1 MNIDF
6 STADQYPTWMNQ
18 EAIDTLSRGYFLP
31 GETPRTMWERVTKA
45 AAKTLNYAEIETD
58 LFEMF
63 WKGFVGG
70 STPVLSNMGSNRG
83 LPISC
88 LETGTRI
95 HTPDGYKEIQD
106 LVPGD
111 LVLTHLGNWKR
122 VVNVWSRQTTG
133 DLYYLSVSNR
143 WSYGLNI
150 TGNHPV
156 LTNQGWVKVEDLD
169 PNTHQICVEPI
180 TDVFR
185 KRSKRKT
192 FDFKIGSQRYNAGRS
207 QLVNSGGFKVKEVP
221 NVYLNNEVAWWLG
234 LWFAEGHT
242 SDNGTIGISMGWD
255 EEHHLDEWLRIAEK
269 YFGLKGTKNIY
280 LNPRGHQHAQAR
292 IHNKYLSQFF
302 DKEFGKGCKNKTIP
316 AWFFEQPDDTL
327 RSFADGFIIGDGS
340 VGEGIKSIDSPTVS
354 VGIANERLSYQLW
367 YLFTLLGRFPSLGR
381 NIAPYHKLNNNG
393 EDLNYSDHGCFWTY
407 LPKKVRS
414 GRGLSRSFTV
424 KKQERETTVWDIEV
438 EDDHSFIAQG
448 VVVHN
453 CYSTHISD
461 SIHSIY
467 SHLKEVAALSKHG
480 GGVGV
485 YLGDIRSSGS
495 HITGGGKSTGVV
507 PWARQYDYA
516 SQVVSQGGVRRGS
529 FALYLPIDHPDLMEL
544 LRAKD
549 HSQGDPRNFIDSQI
563 AVTIEDKWVE
573 EMIAGDREKQKLFGE
588 VLKIRLVSG
597 SPYLIF
603 IDNANNQR
611 PSSFKKR
618 NLEIFTSNLCF
629 TADTLVA
636 VADGRG
642 AVPIID
648 LVDTQFTVHSA
659 ASVGGAWSPEVK
671 LARAFKTGTKQVV
684 VVELEDGS
692 KFRCTADHR
701 LALRDTSWVEAKDS
715 VGKVIESIHMA
726 PGLISGGLE
735 VVSLTEEGIEDVY
748 CLNVDDNHNFYII
761 TNRGDE
767 IWSGVLVSNCSE
779 IFLPT
784 DENHT
789 FVCVLSSLNLARWDE
804 WKDWK
809 GPNTGKT
816 VPELMVYFLDAV
828 VDEFIA
834 KADRLPSMGR
844 AVRFARKSRSLGV
857 GTMGLH
863 ALYQKHSLPFSSVEA
878 RALNV
883 EVHRFIDEM
892 TLKASKDM
900 AITYGEPEWCKG
912 DGVRHATRIAIAP
925 TKSNSVICGAVSQ
938 GIEPIEFNY
947 FVAKQAKGSFV
958 RKNPYLEA
966 HLRQTGYDLPEVWQ
980 SILDA
985 RGSVQHLEFLSPHTR
1000 EVFKTAR
1007 EIDQFEIIKQAVD
1020 RQPYVCQGQSVNLFV
1035 DPESTPEY
1043 LMKLHLAAWK
1053 NKLKSLYYLK
1063 SSSLLVKK
1071 APPKLKLSV
1080 NKIARIYSKPGCPY
1094 CDRAKEELLQM
1105 GYKIDEAHPK
1115 DWSDGKFP
1123 YKTVPQIWLD
1133 GNHVGGYDALMTLK
1147 QLESNWPTHTEPVY
1161 EECEA
1166 CQG

>member
-1 MNIDF
+1 MTINILD
-6 STADQYPTWMNQ
+6 TDQYPTWMNQ
-18 EAIDTLSRGYFLP
+18 EAIDTLSRGYLLP

-45 AAKTLNYAEIETD
+45 AAKTLSFPEIEAD
-58 LFEMF
+58 LFEMYYR
-63 WKGFVGG
+63 GFAGG

-83 LPISC
+83 LPIS
-88 LETGTRI
+88 
-95 HTPDGYKEIQD
+95 
-106 LVPGD
+106 
-111 LVLTHLGNWKR
+111 
-122 VVNVWSRQTTG
+122 
-133 DLYYLSVSNR
+133 
-143 WSYGLNI
+143 
-150 TGNHPV
+150 
-156 LTNQGWVKVEDLD
+156 
-169 PNTHQICVEPI
+169 
-180 TDVFR
+180 
-185 KRSKRKT
+185 
-192 FDFKIGSQRYNAGRS
+192 
-207 QLVNSGGFKVKEVP
+207 
-221 NVYLNNEVAWWLG
+221 
-234 LWFAEGHT
+234 
-242 SDNGTIGISMGWD
+242 
-255 EEHHLDEWLRIAEK
+255 
-269 YFGLKGTKNIY
+269 
-280 LNPRGHQHAQAR
+280 
-292 IHNKYLSQFF
+292 
-302 DKEFGKGCKNKTIP
+302 
-316 AWFFEQPDDTL
+316 
-327 RSFADGFIIGDGS
+327 
-340 VGEGIKSIDSPTVS
+340 
-354 VGIANERLSYQLW
+354 
-367 YLFTLLGRFPSLGR
+367 
-381 NIAPYHKLNNNG
+381 
-393 EDLNYSDHGCFWTY
+393 
-407 LPKKVRS
+407 
-414 GRGLSRSFTV
+414 
-424 KKQERETTVWDIEV
+424 
-438 EDDHSFIAQG
+438 
-448 VVVHN
+448 

-529 FALYLPIDHPDLMEL
+529 FALYLPIDHPDLLEL

-563 AVTIEDKWVE
+563 AVTITDKWVE
-573 EMIAGDREKQKLFGE
+573 EMMAGDREKQKLFGE

-611 PSSFKKR
+611 PVSFKKR
-618 NLEIFTSNLCF
+618 NLEIFTSNL
-629 TADTLVA
+629 
-636 VADGRG
+636 
-642 AVPIID
+642 
-648 LVDTQFTVHSA
+648 
-659 ASVGGAWSPEVK
+659 
-671 LARAFKTGTKQVV
+671 
-684 VVELEDGS
+684 
-692 KFRCTADHR
+692 
-701 LALRDTSWVEAKDS
+701 
-715 VGKVIESIHMA
+715 
-726 PGLISGGLE
+726 
-735 VVSLTEEGIEDVY
+735 
-748 CLNVDDNHNFYII
+748 
-761 TNRGDE
+761 
-767 IWSGVLVSNCSE
+767 CSE

-844 AVRFARKSRSLGV
+844 AVRFARKSRALGV

-863 ALYQKHSLPFSSVEA
+863 ALYQKRDLPFASVEA
-878 RALNV
+878 RALNI
-883 EVHRFIDEM
+883 EVHKFIDDM
-892 TLKASKDM
+892 TLKASQDM
-900 AITYGEPEWCKG
+900 AITHGEPEWCKG

-966 HLRQTGYDLPEVWQ
+966 HLRDIGYDQPEVWQ

-985 RGSVQHLEFLSPHTR
+985 RGSVQHLDFLTAHAK

-1020 RQPYVCQGQSVNLFV
+1020 RQPHVCQGQSVNLFV
-1035 DPESTPEY
+1035 DPEASPEY

-1071 APPKLKLSV
+1071 SAPQAKLTVSRKNV
-1080 NKIARIYSKPGCPY
+1080 ARIYSKPECPY
-1094 CDRAKEELLQM
+1094 CDRAKEALHEL
-1105 GYKIDEAHPK
+1105 GYTLNEIHP
-1115 DWSDGKFP
+1115 DNWPDGKFP

-1133 GNHVGGYDALMTLK
+1133 GNYVGGYDALMTLK
-1147 QLESNWPTHTEPVY
+1147 QLERSWPTPSEIVY

>member
-1 MNIDF
+1 MNILNV
-6 STADQYPTWMNQ
+6 DQYPTWMNQ
-18 EAIDTLSRGYFLP
+18 EAIDTLSRGYLLP

-45 AAKTLNYAEIETD
+45 AARTLNFPEIEGD

-63 WKGFVGG
+63 WMGFVGG

-83 LPISC
+83 LPVSC
-88 LETGTRI
+88 
-95 HTPDGYKEIQD
+95 Y
-106 LVPGD
+106 
-111 LVLTHLGNWKR
+111 
-122 VVNVWSRQTTG
+122 S
-133 DLYYLSVSNR
+133 
-143 WSYGLNI
+143 
-150 TGNHPV
+150 
-156 LTNQGWVKVEDLD
+156 
-169 PNTHQICVEPI
+169 C
-180 TDVFR
+180 
-185 KRSKRKT
+185 
-192 FDFKIGSQRYNAGRS
+192 
-207 QLVNSGGFKVKEVP
+207 
-221 NVYLNNEVAWWLG
+221 
-234 LWFAEGHT
+234 
-242 SDNGTIGISMGWD
+242 
-255 EEHHLDEWLRIAEK
+255 
-269 YFGLKGTKNIY
+269 
-280 LNPRGHQHAQAR
+280 
-292 IHNKYLSQFF
+292 
-302 DKEFGKGCKNKTIP
+302 
-316 AWFFEQPDDTL
+316 
-327 RSFADGFIIGDGS
+327 S
-340 VGEGIKSIDSPTVS
+340 VGDSV
-354 VGIANERLSYQLW
+354 
-367 YLFTLLGRFPSLGR
+367 
-381 NIAPYHKLNNNG
+381 
-393 EDLNYSDHGCFWTY
+393 
-407 LPKKVRS
+407 
-414 GRGLSRSFTV
+414 
-424 KKQERETTVWDIEV
+424 
-438 EDDHSFIAQG
+438 
-448 VVVHN
+448 
-453 CYSTHISD
+453 
-461 SIHSIY
+461 HSIY

-563 AVTIEDKWVE
+563 AVTITDKWVE

-611 PSSFKKR
+611 PSSFRKR

-642 AVPIID
+642 AVPIVD
-648 LVDTQFTVHSA
+648 LVDTQFSVYSA
-659 ASVGGAWSPEVK
+659 RKAIYKEGWVTEIKPATAFPTGVREV
-671 LARAFKTGTKQVV
+671 VE
-684 VVELEDGS
+684 VELEDGS
-692 KFRCTADHR
+692 TFRCTPDHL
-701 LALRDTSWVEAKDS
+701 LATRDCKWVEAQNA
-715 VGKVIESIHMA
+715 VGQVIEPFTRFNNEFGHNMVNSVSNGRRRQSRMIWEYHNGDPGRGFHVDHIESQGGDNIENLQLLTQEEHLQKTAKERQGLNNPIHQVDREFHSEYVSAAVTGKRNPRFNGIDNYELIALGRMVYEEEGTFSKQQYLSLIDRGYNVPRSFSSYRFGGSFADYVEYVLGTKEYGGEYEVDKEPPVNPRTVANETLKAKVKSIRDN
-726 PGLISGGLE
+726 GLK
-735 VVSLTEEGIEDVY
+735 VVSIRPAGVETVY
-748 CLNVDDNHNFYII
+748 DLRVEDNHNFFIV
-761 TNRGDE
+761 TSQGDVE
-767 IWSGVLVSNCSE
+767 SGVLVHNCSE

-863 ALYQKHSLPFSSVEA
+863 ALYQKRDLPFASVEA

-883 EVHRFIDEM
+883 EVHRFIDDM
-892 TLKASKDM
+892 TLKASQDM

-966 HLRQTGYDLPEVWQ
+966 HLKQIGYDLPEVWQ

-985 RGSVQHLEFLSPHTR
+985 RGSVQHLQFLPSHTR

-1043 LMKLHLAAWK
+1043 LMKLHLAAWR

-1071 APPKLKLSV
+1071 APPQLKLSTGR
-1080 NKIARIYSKPGCPY
+1080 IAKMYSKPGCPY

-1105 GYKIDEAHPK
+1105 GYKIDETHPR
-1115 DWSDGKFP
+1115 DWPDGKFP

-1133 GNHVGGYDALMTLK
+1133 ENHVGGYDALMTLK
-1147 QLESNWPTHTEPVY
+1147 QLESSWPTPSEPVY